1 MEDMKKLYENKVEL
15 LSDEL
20 TACLCKLDGEIEK
33 IGAGSIT
40 GYKFIYEGQEVFS
53 IIYYNEYKYEIK
65 VCDKYT
71 DDCTFLNVA
80 SNNSNIAEVYNI
92 MEKKYNEHEEY
103 SKLIEPINSMIKLIA
118 SYTDK

>member
-15 LSDEL
+15 LSNEL
-20 TACLCKLDGEIEK
+20 TVCLCKLDGEIEK

-40 GYKFIYEGQEVFS
+40 GYKFIYGGQEVFA
-53 IIYYNEYKYEIK
+53 IIYYSEYKYEIK

>member
-1 MEDMKKLYENKVEL
+1 MEDMKKLYESKISD
-15 LSDEL
+15 LSNEF
-20 TACLCKLDGEIEK
+20 TACMCKLDGSIEK
-33 IGAGSIT
+33 IAVSSIT
-40 GYKFIYEGQEVFS
+40 GYKFIYGGQEVFA